1 MKNIQLPESLIKSPD
16 FLQKL
21 LEVATEKG
29 LEYQLVVRDARK
41 TLSKLTEVGEG
52 LVKGA
57 RLIKCGVNMWPG
69 TVLLEGTATLF
80 VGKLTQPWLQLTSG
94 LCLDSFRQP
103 ELPEDLCLL
112 KDGVPWLVSTTHEN
126 FAELIAPNNKI
137 YEAFKQ
143 LL

>member
-1 MKNIQLPESLIKSPD
+1 MKTIQLPESLIKSPT

-21 LEVATEKG
+21 LEVAVENN
-29 LEYQLVVRDARK
+29 LDYQLVVRDARK
-41 TLSKLTEVGEG
+41 TLIKLTEVGEG

-57 RLIKCGVNMWPG
+57 HQIRCGVNMWPG

-80 VGKLTQPWLQLTSG
+80 IGKTIQPWLQLTSG

-112 KDGVPWLVSTTHEN
+112 KDGVPWLITTTHEN
-126 FAELIAPNNKI
+126 FAELIATSDGI

>member
-1 MKNIQLPESLIKSPD
+1 MKTIQLPESLIKSPT

-21 LEVATEKG
+21 LEVAVENN

-52 LVKGA
+52 LVKGVH
-57 RLIKCGVNMWPG
+57 RIKCSVTQWPG
-69 TVLLEGTATLF
+69 TVLLEGTATLYL
-80 VGKLTQPWLQLTSG
+80 GKITQPWLQLTSG

-112 KDGVPWLVSTTHEN
+112 KDGVPWLITTTHEN
-126 FAELIAPNNKI
+126 FAELIVPSDEI
-137 YEAFKQ
+137 YEVFKQ